1 MKVKSVCLNSFQGDA
16 WRRIDV
22 YLDNGRILSP
32 FGVWKRKDRL
42 GTWYESDRFARHYK
56 SMAEVKAHALQV
68 VLDAPAPII
77 DRGLCSNTYRSM
89 KVVEI
94 IKHSV

>member
-1 MKVKSVCLNSFQGDA
+1 MKVKAVCLNSFQGDT
-16 WRRIDV
+16 WRRIEV
-22 YLDNGRILSP
+22 HLDNGRTLSP
-32 FGVWKRKDRL
+32 FGVWKRKDRV
-42 GTWYESDRFARHYK
+42 GTWYESDRFSKWYK

-77 DRGLCSNTYRSM
+77 DRGYCSNVYRSG
-89 KVVEI
+89 KTVEN